1 MRVIGIDP
9 GIGITGFSIIDHSR
23 LETALIAYGAIRP
36 PKKQGLEKRLFYLFN
51 EMNKLNDKFEPDV
64 LAIED
69 SFYSKNVKS
78 AMILGQARG
87 TILLSAARASIKVAE
102 FAPRKVKL
110 SVCGKGS
117 ASKEQV
123 QFMVSQILKLKDPPN
138 PIDISDAM
146 AVGLCLINQNRFL

>member
-9 GIGITGFSIIDHSR
+9 GIGITGFSVLDHSR
-23 LETALIAYGAIRP
+23 LKTALIAYGAIRP

-123 QFMVSQILKLKDPPN
+123 QFMVSQILKLKDPPK
-138 PIDISDAM
+138 PMDISDAM

>member
-23 LETALIAYGAIRP
+23 LETSLIAYGAIRP

-51 EMNKLNDKFEPDV
+51 EMNQLNDKFDPDI
-64 LAIED
+64 LAVED

-102 FAPRKVKL
+102 FAPRKVKQ

-138 PIDISDAM
+138 RIDISDAM
-146 AVGLCLINQNRFL
+146 AVGLCFINQNRFL

>member
-23 LETALIAYGAIRP
+23 LETSLIAYGAIRP

-51 EMNKLNDKFEPDV
+51 EMNQLNDKFDPDI
-64 LAIED
+64 LAVED

-102 FAPRKVKL
+102 FAPRKVKQ

-123 QFMVSQILKLKDPPN
+123 QFMVSQILKLKDPPK
-138 PIDISDAM
+138 PMDISDAM

>member
-23 LETALIAYGAIRP
+23 LETSLIAYGAIRP

-51 EMNKLNDKFEPDV
+51 EMNQLNDKFDPDI
-64 LAIED
+64 LAVED

-102 FAPRKVKL
+102 FAPRKVKQ
-110 SVCGKGS
+110 SVCGNGS
-117 ASKEQV
+117 ATKEQV
-123 QFMVSQILKLKDPPN
+123 QFMVSQILKLKDPPK
-138 PIDISDAM
+138 PMDISDAM

>member
-23 LETALIAYGAIRP
+23 LETSLIAYGAIRP

-102 FAPRKVKL
+102 FAPRKVKQ

-123 QFMVSQILKLKDPPN
+123 QFMVSQILKLKDPPK
-138 PIDISDAM
+138 PMDISDAM

>member
-102 FAPRKVKL
+102 FAPRKVKQ

-123 QFMVSQILKLKDPPN
+123 QFMVSQILKLKDPPK
-138 PIDISDAM
+138 PMDISDAM

>member
-23 LETALIAYGAIRP
+23 LETSLIAYGAIRP

-102 FAPRKVKL
+102 FAPRKVKQ
-110 SVCGKGS
+110 SVCGNGS
-117 ASKEQV
+117 ATKEQV
-123 QFMVSQILKLKDPPN
+123 QFMVSQILKLKDPPK
-138 PIDISDAM
+138 PMDISDAM

>member
-9 GIGITGFSIIDHSR
+9 GIGITGFSVLDHSR
-23 LETALIAYGAIRP
+23 LKTALIAYGAIRP

-123 QFMVSQILKLKDPPN
+123 QFMVSQILKLKDPPK
-138 PIDISDAM
+138 PMDISDAM
-146 AVGLCLINQNRFL
+146 AVGLCFINQNRFL

>member
-23 LETALIAYGAIRP
+23 LETSLIAYGAIRP

-123 QFMVSQILKLKDPPN
+123 QFMVSQILKLKDPPK
-138 PIDISDAM
+138 PMDISDAM

>member
-23 LETALIAYGAIRP
+23 LKTALIAYGTIRP

-123 QFMVSQILKLKDPPN
+123 QFMVSQILKLKDPPK
-138 PIDISDAM
+138 PMDISDAM

>member
-23 LETALIAYGAIRP
+23 LETSLIAYGAIRP

-51 EMNKLNDKFEPDV
+51 EMNQLNDKFDPDI
-64 LAIED
+64 LAVED

-102 FAPRKVKL
+102 FAPRKVKQ

-123 QFMVSQILKLKDPPN
+123 QFMVSQILKLKDPPK
-138 PIDISDAM
+138 PFDVSDAM

>member
-23 LETALIAYGAIRP
+23 LETSLIAYGAIRP

-51 EMNKLNDKFEPDV
+51 EMNELNDKFEPDV

-102 FAPRKVKL
+102 FAPRKVKQ
-110 SVCGKGS
+110 SVCGNGS
-117 ASKEQV
+117 ATKEQV

>member
-23 LETALIAYGAIRP
+23 LETSLIAYGAIRP

-51 EMNKLNDKFEPDV
+51 EMNQLNDKFDPDI

-102 FAPRKVKL
+102 FAPRKVKQ
-110 SVCGKGS
+110 SVCGNGS
-117 ASKEQV
+117 ATKEQV
-123 QFMVSQILKLKDPPN
+123 QFMVSQILKLKDLPN

-146 AVGLCLINQNRFL
+146 AVGLCFINQNRFL

>member
-23 LETALIAYGAIRP
+23 LETSLIAYGAIRP

-51 EMNKLNDKFEPDV
+51 EMNQLNDKFDPDI

-102 FAPRKVKL
+102 FAPRKVKQ
-110 SVCGKGS
+110 SVCGNG
-117 ASKEQV
+117 AATKEQV

-146 AVGLCLINQNRFL
+146 AVGLCFINQNRFL

>member
-23 LETALIAYGAIRP
+23 LETSLIAYGAIRP

-69 SFYSKNVKS
+69 SFYSKNVKYEKS
-78 AMILGQARG
+78 EITEGLQ
-87 TILLSAARASIKVAE
+87 
-102 FAPRKVKL
+102 
-110 SVCGKGS
+110 
-117 ASKEQV
+117 
-123 QFMVSQILKLKDPPN
+123 N
-138 PIDISDAM
+138 HSD
-146 AVGLCLINQNRFL
+146 